1 MFEGY
6 SFFLCAKMH
15 FPKWGFCENL
25 VHFVA
30 DSVKFF
36 SV

>member
-15 FPKWGFCENL
+15 FPKWGFCEIPADL
-25 VHFVA
+25 A
-30 DSVKFF
+30 TDSV
-36 SV
+36 